1 MAHRFTVPT
10 LGLAFVLAAAWPAA
24 AAEPVDAASFNVKST
39 IDLKTLSAPTF
50 VALVEPAAKQE
61 TAKTLVFYDFAD
73 TLCDLLTAEAARFTK
88 ETGIPVKH
96 VCADGD
102 AATQQ
107 IIAAV
112 QAGRPAPMD
121 VFFGPNNNM
130 RALTAAKAI
139 ANLALVDVLPSA
151 AHLDPEAARR
161 SRGFTHGGTVVP
173 FHRNQTV
180 VAYDSATV
188 AEPPE
193 TLAAL
198 FDYARAH
205 QLKVAVTNPTKGGS
219 GSGFIESAM
228 LALSPGCA
236 KDLYDFS
243 LDEAAAKAVAARC
256 MAPVVAFFK
265 DRRALIEYT
274 NSNENSLQTLANRTA
289 TFATVWEDDLYTLA
303 SKGMVPRTVRPFL
316 LATGEVG
323 DGDGFFI
330 TASTDKLE
338 AALLFADFLMSDA
351 VQIKKLEDTGSRTA
365 RRDLGT
371 AGKIP
376 ATLASFLV
384 PDAEYQQRTRPRIN
398 GLISD
403 AAADLFVQQVIAE

>member
-1 MAHRFTVPT
+1 MAHPSPISAIA
-10 LGLAFVLAAAWPAA
+10 LAIALAAAPAV
-24 AAEPVDAASFNVKST
+24 AAEPVGAASFNVKAT
-39 IDLKTLSAPTF
+39 IDLKALSQPTF
-50 VALVEPAAKQE
+50 VALVEPAAKAE
-61 TAKTLVFYDFAD
+61 TARPLVFYDFAD
-73 TLCDLLTAEAARFTK
+73 TLCDLMTAESARFSK

-96 VCADGD
+96 VCAEGD

-112 QAGRPAPMD
+112 GTGRPAPMD
-121 VFFGPNNNM
+121 VFFGPNNAM

-139 ANLALVDVLPSA
+139 ANLDLVDLLPNA

-180 VAYDSATV
+180 IAYDSAAV
-188 AEPPE
+188 AAPPD
-193 TLAAL
+193 TLSAL
-198 FDYARAH
+198 FDYAKAH

-219 GSGFIESAM
+219 GSGFLETAM
-228 LALSPGCA
+228 LALSPDCA

-256 MAPVVAFFK
+256 MAPVVAFFN
-265 DRRALIEYT
+265 DRKALIDYT
-274 NSNENSLQTLANRTA
+274 GSNENSLQALANKTA

-303 SKGMVPRTVRPFL
+303 SKGMVPKTVRPFL

-365 RRDLGT
+365 RRDLAT
-371 AGKIP
+371 AGRIP
-376 ATLASFLV
+376 DKLAFFLV

-403 AAADLFVQQVIAE
+403 AAADLFVEQVIAR